1 MNRRGLDVMNMTQTQ
16 GFEPHHAL
24 AVSWQYLAP
33 RWYKWA
39 FTQLCHEKTY
49 FFMVVQSLSF
59 RFWAPSNTPRADIA
73 FPILMTSAI
82 TPQFSKS
89 DYITSQCQH
98 LVLRYAVAT
107 SHNSLLV
114 VLSQNSLSQSY
125 ESRWL
130 PPCRCL
136 CIFVLKRVF
145 YRSSPCWALAV
156 SVTGPRVISRDRPS
170 SLRNASSDHTDNI
183 RFISV
188 FLKLEARFQI
198 GAIRPIRVDHID
210 SFKWPLKLFHSLLVP
225 NLTPLSKLQLLSYFN

>member
-1 MNRRGLDVMNMTQTQ
+1 MGRHTLLWSFNHYLLA
-16 GFEPHHAL
+16 FEHLPTRL
-24 AVSWQYLAP
+24 VKISP
-33 RWYKWA
+33 
-39 FTQLCHEKTY
+39 
-49 FFMVVQSLSF
+49 
-59 RFWAPSNTPRADIA
+59 

-130 PPCRCL
+130 PPCRCI

-198 GAIRPIRVDHID
+198 GAIRPIRVDHTD
-210 SFKWPLKLFHSLLVP
+210 FFKWLLKLIHSWQEHHPHKIVLH
-225 NLTPLSKLQLLSYFN
+225 